1 MATQQ
6 TVKRVIEPDA
16 YAEDSTP
23 SGASSVTD
31 QFDLT
36 FRGFDRGQVE
46 AYLDHW
52 GHQYWAMERERDA
65 ALLELEELRANPPV
79 QLSPLSTM
87 SLRLQQIVTGAE
99 EEAALLRADAADEA
113 QRIRD
118 AAHEEAEAER
128 AAAAA
133 ERQQA
138 TDDAQ
143 RIRSEAQERFE
154 QATSEAHRRRTDAAA
169 EADRLLS
176 EVGAEAQ
183 ALRAAAAEERE
194 SIVGDA
200 RNELAE
206 LERQIAVRRE
216 TAEAEHQQLLDANE
230 AVHKKRSAQLREAI
244 TDLQH
249 ELERLS
255 AEVEARKQQLAV
267 PTAVLAP
274 PPNRPTPYDLS
285 AQAPADP
292 QVFSDTPI
300 YEARLAAGTP
310 LGDEPTVTDA
320 LLRPADLGAP
330 APGIRPAR
338 PAVDPDADTG
348 EQVSL
353 RQLFRDAG
361 IEDSYVIEHDRGDE
375 PHRP

>member
-133 ERQQA
+133 ERGLA
-138 TDDAQ
+138 TEDAQ
-143 RIRSEAQERFE
+143 RIRSEAQERYD

-183 ALRAAAAEERE
+183 ALREAAAEERE

-230 AVHKKRSAQLREAI
+230 AVHKKRSAQLRDAI
-244 TDLQH
+244 TDLQR
-249 ELERLS
+249 EIERLTG
-255 AEVEARKQQLAV
+255 EVEARKQQLAV
-267 PTAVLAP
+267 PAAVLSP

-285 AQAPADP
+285 AQAPAAADT

-310 LGDEPTVTDA
+310 LGEEPTVTDA
-320 LLRPADLGAP
+320 LLRPSDLGAP
-330 APGIRPAR
+330 APSVRPEA
-338 PAVDPDADTG
+338 DPDADTG

-361 IEDSYVIEHDRGDE
+361 IEDSYVIEHE
-375 PHRP
+375 PGEPR

>member
-6 TVKRVIEPDA
+6 TVQRVIEPDA

-23 SGASSVTD
+23 SGASGVTD

-52 GHQYWAMERERDA
+52 GHEYWAMERERDA

-118 AAHEEAEAER
+118 AAHEEAEADR

-133 ERQQA
+133 ERAVA
-138 TDDAQ
+138 TEDAQ
-143 RIRSEAQERFE
+143 RIRTEAQERYE

-194 SIVGDA
+194 SIIGDA

-206 LERQIAVRRE
+206 LERQIAHRRE

-230 AVHKKRSAQLREAI
+230 AVHKKRSAQLRDAI
-244 TDLQH
+244 ADLQR
-249 ELERLS
+249 ELERL
-255 AEVEARKQQLAV
+255 AGDVEARRQQLAV
-267 PTAVLAP
+267 PAPVLSP

-285 AQAPADP
+285 AHAAPPATADTAAY
-292 QVFSDTPI
+292 SDTPI
-300 YEARLAAGTP
+300 YEARLAAGAP
-310 LGDEPTVTDA
+310 LADDPTVTNA
-320 LLRPADLGAP
+320 LLGPAELGAR
-330 APGIRPAR
+330 AG
-338 PAVDPDADTG
+338 VDPDADTG

-361 IEDSYVIEHDRGDE
+361 IEDSYVVEHEPDE
-375 PHRP
+375 PR